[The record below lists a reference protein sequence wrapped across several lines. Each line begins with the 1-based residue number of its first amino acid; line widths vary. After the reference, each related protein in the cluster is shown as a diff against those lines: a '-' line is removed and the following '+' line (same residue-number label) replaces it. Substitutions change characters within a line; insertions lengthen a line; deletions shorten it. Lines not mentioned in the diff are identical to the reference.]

1 LIAADARL
9 VEDAFQATLA
19 SFGTTADIGDAP
31 LRGDDYDD
39 RMTTITMS
47 GVMAR

>member
-1 LIAADARL
+1 MLP
-9 VEDAFQATLA
+9 A
-19 SFGTTADIGDAP
+19 SVNHAG